1 MRGWPAGTGRLRFA
15 ARALTAAL
23 AVAVPVI
30 LAAPALAAPALAS
43 PAHLR
48 AGPGGARPVVFVGIA
63 GLRWTDVSAGETPG
77 LWRLAGAGSPGTL
90 VVRAVRPHTC
100 AVDDWLTLNAGAR
113 ATAPHANKGGC
124 PPIAGPAAL
133 PAIAAHNQQ
142 FHYNAHWGLLSS
154 AAGPGGCAT
163 AAGPGAALAL
173 AGHPGVVPR
182 QVAVPRVSR
191 SALAGC
197 PLTVVDL
204 GTVPAASGRAAA
216 LHADDAE
223 LGRIAAAMPT
233 DGLLVVA
240 GIADGTAP
248 HLRPVVVTGAGYRS
262 GLLATAS
269 TRQPGLVQLTDLTA
283 AVLAWTAQPTPADL
297 VGSPLTRAG
306 RGSLADAMRGLV
318 GQDTAAQVY
327 SSSSS
332 WFFALY
338 AVGDAVAFGAI
349 LLLCPGTPRR
359 RRRRGLARIAG
370 AFAGAVVPASFL
382 ASVVPWW
389 LYPHPA
395 VMLYAMTAAWA
406 AVIGAGALAGPWRR
420 DPFGPAGVVGVITVL
435 VIGLDVM
442 TGSRLQIGTPFGL
455 STLEAGR
462 FYGVGNNA
470 LGPYAAAGILAAAW
484 LAGVAARRSFR
495 WQPGPP
501 TAQAGPAAGSGVA
514 ATRLADTGPAGAG
527 PAGTGQSDHAAVKSS
542 RAPRDAT
549 LAVAAVAAFT
559 VMASGW
565 PGFGSKF
572 GGTVAMVPGFIL
584 LGLRTAAVRVN
595 ARRGVA
601 IALSGVAAVALF
613 ALVNYFVPIT
623 GHSHIG
629 AFVGDVLHGG
639 AGGVLQRKISSNVGS
654 LTLTPYSPL
663 VPLVVVALGLLL
675 LRPRWFG
682 ASWLP
687 GTWAR
692 EPLVRP
698 TMAAIWVVAVLGWL
712 ADDSGVTVAA
722 AALPFALPLA
732 IAIHAGVPDRP
743 NAQATTFPHAPEHEA
758 AQAGNPKGRHYLARN
773 PGDSPDG

>member
-1 MRGWPAGTGRLRFA
+1 MRGWPAGSGPLRGA
-15 ARALTAAL
+15 ARALTAIL
-23 AVAVPVI
+23 AAAVTVI
-30 LAAPALAAPALAS
+30 LAVPALAS

-48 AGPGGARPVVFVGIA
+48 ADPGQARPVVLVGIA
-63 GLRWTDVSAGETPG
+63 GLRWTDVSARAMPG

-113 ATAPHANKGGC
+113 ATAPHANNGAC
-124 PPIAGPAAL
+124 PPIAAPAAL
-133 PAIAAHNQQ
+133 PAIAAYNQQ
-142 FHYNAHWGLLSS
+142 FHYNAHWGLLGS

-173 AGHPGVVPR
+173 AGRPGVALR

-191 SALAGC
+191 SVPAGC

-216 LHADDAE
+216 LRAADAE
-223 LGRIAAAMPT
+223 LGRIAAAMPAG
-233 DGLLVVA
+233 GLLVVA

-248 HLRPVVVTGAGYRS
+248 HLRPVIVAGAGYRS

-283 AVLAWTAQPTPADL
+283 AVLSWTAQPAPADL

-306 RGSLADAMRGLV
+306 RGSLAGAVRGLV

-327 SSSSS
+327 SSSSG
-332 WFFALY
+332 WFFAVY
-338 AVGDAVAFGAI
+338 AVGDAVVFGAI
-349 LLLCPGTPRR
+349 LLLCLGASRR

-389 LYPHPA
+389 LLPHPA
-395 VMLYAMTAAWA
+395 VVLYAMTAAWA

-420 DPFGPAGVVGVITVL
+420 DPFGPAGVVGVVTVL

-470 LGPYAAAGILAAAW
+470 LGPYAAAGMLAAAW

-495 WQPGPP
+495 WQAAP
-501 TAQAGPAAGSGVA
+501 PAAPAVD
-514 ATRLADTGPAGAG
+514 RVPAGA
-527 PAGTGQSDHAAVKSS
+527 S
-542 RAPRDAT
+542 RARRDAT

-559 VMASGW
+559 VIASGW

-584 LGLRTAAVRVN
+584 LGLRTAGVRVN
-595 ARRGVA
+595 ARRSVA

-654 LTLTPYSPL
+654 LTITPYSPL

-692 EPLVRP
+692 EPLLRP
-698 TMAAIWVVAVLGWL
+698 TMTAIWVVAVLGWL

-743 NAQATTFPHAPEHEA
+743 NRRAAAAFSQAPDHDTS
-758 AQAGNPKGRHYLARN
+758 QAGNAAGGQHFLARN
-773 PGDSPDG
+773 PGDSPGR